1 MCALQAVAGLG
12 PRRPRRA
19 YGLLTQGVGLCS
31 DEGSPKP
38 GHDERSDMEAVIATG
53 GKQYRVAPGQL
64 VSIEKVPG
72 EKGAAVEF
80 RSVLLVTR
88 DGEVIAGE
96 KALSRA
102 KVSGEVVA
110 QGRRRKVVVVK
121 FKRRKNYRRNRGHRQ
136 AATTVRITSIE
147 V

>member
-1 MCALQAVAGLG
+1 
-12 PRRPRRA
+12 
-19 YGLLTQGVGLCS
+19 
-31 DEGSPKP
+31 
-38 GHDERSDMEAVIATG
+38 MEAVIATG
-53 GKQYRVAPGQL
+53 GKQYRVAPGQ
-64 VSIEKVPG
+64 VISIEKLPA

-88 DGEVIAGE
+88 DGQVIADT
-96 KALSRA
+96 KALARA

-110 QGRRRKVVVVK
+110 HGRRRKVSVVK

-136 AATTVRITSIE
+136 VATTVRITGIE